1 MTYQDQIHQEYIF
14 LKKLHRQFRGFVRT
28 LAIIHATVKEMKAML
43 EESNKKAAIFW
54 AEFRRDFPEVELD
67 EIAWRNVVYGYNSAT
82 VTPDTSAG
90 DDRRFEVVEAKVT
103 S

>member
-1 MTYQDQIHQEYIF
+1 MVKQLYREVC
-14 LKKLHRQFRGFVRT
+14 GFVRT
-28 LAIIHATVKEMKAML
+28 LAEIRETLDRILADL
-43 EESNKKAAIFW
+43 DGSNKKSAIFW

-82 VTPDTSAG
+82 VTSDTRDTSAG
-90 DDRRFEVVEAKVT
+90 DNQRLPAIESLAGPPM